1 LSLQERLYWD
11 IEYVDK
17 KSFYYDFII
26 ILKTVISVL
35 SRRGAN

>member
-11 IEYVDK
+11 IKYVDE
-17 KSFYYDFII
+17 KSFNYDLII
-26 ILKTVISVL
+26 ILKTIYSVL